1 MLNATNVWSGGNT
14 FDDGDHPDQPG
25 PPVPNLR
32 FPPQGRSAVAA

>member
-14 FDDGDHPDQPG
+14 FDDGDHPDQP
-25 PPVPNLR
+25 VPSLR